1 MFTQFTPSDMLA
13 VGLFFGMYSMMLIRI
28 VEHFAIIKTDSKTVN
43 EVIDYRV
50 KLRTKNQSK

>member
-13 VGLFFGMYSMMLIRI
+13 VGLFFGMYSMFLIRI
-28 VEHFAIIKTDSKTVN
+28 VEHFAVIKTDSKTVN

>member
-13 VGLFFGMYSMMLIRI
+13 VGMFFGMYSMLLIRI

-50 KLRTKNQSK
+50 NLRVKNQPK

>member
-13 VGLFFGMYSMMLIRI
+13 VGLCFGMYSMFLIRI
-28 VEHFAIIKTDSKTVN
+28 VEHFAVIKTDSKTVN

>member
-13 VGLFFGMYSMMLIRI
+13 VGLFFGMYSMLLIRI
-28 VEHFAIIKTDSKTVN
+28 VEHFAIIKTDNQNVN

-50 KLRTKNQSK
+50 NLRVKNQSK